1 MGSQI
6 WPANACYIY
15 ILVVV
20 CIVGQQKIYRPHN
33 TDTLLALAP
42 VIARQWTDGEFLRD
56 RVAVKTSS
64 VTSINSSRLVGTK
77 KKERCPLLPRN
88 VVTYPLENF
97 VLLDIEEP

>member
-6 WPANACYIY
+6 WPANAWYIY

-20 CIVGQQKIYRPHN
+20 CIVCQQKNIQTAQHRL
-33 TDTLLALAP
+33 LLALAP
-42 VIARQWTDGEFLRD
+42 VIAGQWTGGAFLRD

-77 KKERCPLLPRN
+77 KALSIGI
-88 VVTYPLENF
+88 VATTYPLENF